1 MKTWSESFLG
11 FFKPKLLIILALG
24 FCSGLPFGMLIDP
37 LSYWLREA
45 DISRSTIGLLSWITL
60 MFTFKALWSPFVDRI
75 KLPFLSLLGQ
85 RKSWLVLSQSLV
97 VISIFGMSF
106 SDPTNSL
113 MVLVAFALSVS
124 FFAAT
129 QDICID
135 AMRVELVL
143 DHEQGEAASMYQG
156 GWRIA
161 FLVSQVFTFFIA
173 SYYDWSAAYFS
184 IGILMGMLVLFSIF
198 VIPEPKRPDSD
209 LPGIESNP
217 LKSFKNLYLS
227 PLKDLFERYFDNNI
241 LLVFLLIIFY
251 RFSDIVLGP
260 MAMPFY
266 VDTGF
271 SKEEVAIVTNAFGIA
286 MTMAGVFV
294 GGLLIY
300 RYNLMAVVFLG
311 ALLVM
316 LTNVAFAWLDTI
328 GHNVSALTVTITLD
342 NFSQGVAST
351 ALIAL
356 LSGLTNRSFT
366 ATQYAALFLLATFPA
381 TIIKGFSGFFVDSF
395 GYFNFFLY
403 AAALGIPAAV
413 ISYVLL
419 KKKFAPSTS

>member
-1 MKTWSESFLG
+1 MKTWSESLLG

-300 RYNLMAVVFLG
+300 RYNLMSVVFLG

>member
-1 MKTWSESFLG
+1 MKTWSESLLG

-198 VIPEPKRPDSD
+198 VIPEPKRPVSD

-300 RYNLMAVVFLG
+300 RYNLMSVVFLG

-419 KKKFAPSTS
+419 KKKFAPSTA

>member
-1 MKTWSESFLG
+1 MKTWSESLLG

-161 FLVSQVFTFFIA
+161 FLVSQVVTFFIA

-419 KKKFAPSTS
+419 KKKFAPSTA

>member
-24 FCSGLPFGMLIDP
+24 VCSGLPFGMLIDP

-328 GHNVSALTVTITLD
+328 GHNVSALTVTIALD

-403 AAALGIPAAV
+403 AAALGLPAAV
-413 ISYVLL
+413 ISFVLL

>member
-198 VIPEPKRPDSD
+198 IIPEPKRPDSD
-209 LPGIESNP
+209 LPGIENNL

-419 KKKFAPSTS
+419 KKKFAPSTA

>member
-1 MKTWSESFLG
+1 MKTWSESLLG

-198 VIPEPKRPDSD
+198 IIPEPKRPDSD

>member
-156 GWRIA
+156 GWRVA

-419 KKKFAPSTS
+419 KKKFTPSTS

>member
-60 MFTFKALWSPFVDRI
+60 MFTFKALWSPFVDRL

-300 RYNLMAVVFLG
+300 RYNLMSVVFLG

-328 GHNVSALTVTITLD
+328 GHNVSALTVTIALD

-403 AAALGIPAAV
+403 AAALGLPAAV
-413 ISYVLL
+413 ISFVLL

>member
-24 FCSGLPFGMLIDP
+24 FCSGLPFGMLIDR

-143 DHEQGEAASMYQG
+143 DHEQGEAARMYQG

-198 VIPEPKRPDSD
+198 IIPEPKRPDSD

>member
-1 MKTWSESFLG
+1 MKTWSESLLG

-156 GWRIA
+156 GWRVA

-198 VIPEPKRPDSD
+198 IIPEPKRPDSD

-403 AAALGIPAAV
+403 AAALGLPAAV
-413 ISYVLL
+413 ISFVLL

>member
-1 MKTWSESFLG
+1 MKTWSESLLG

-403 AAALGIPAAV
+403 AAALGLPAAV

-419 KKKFAPSTS
+419 KKRFAPSTS

>member
-1 MKTWSESFLG
+1 MKTWSESLLG

-184 IGILMGMLVLFSIF
+184 IGILMGMLGLFSIF
-198 VIPEPKRPDSD
+198 VIAEPKRPDSD

>member
-60 MFTFKALWSPFVDRI
+60 MFTFKALWSPFVDRL

-198 VIPEPKRPDSD
+198 VIPEPKRPVSD

-316 LTNVAFAWLDTI
+316 LTNIAFAWLDTI

-403 AAALGIPAAV
+403 AAALGLPAAV
-413 ISYVLL
+413 ISFVLL

>member
-1 MKTWSESFLG
+1 MKTWSESLLG

-156 GWRIA
+156 GWRVA

-217 LKSFKNLYLS
+217 LKSLKNLYLS

>member
-198 VIPEPKRPDSD
+198 VIPEPKRPVSD

-300 RYNLMAVVFLG
+300 RYNLMSVVFLG

>member
-60 MFTFKALWSPFVDRI
+60 MFTFKALWSPFVDRL

>member
-1 MKTWSESFLG
+1 MKTWSESLLG

-135 AMRVELVL
+135 AMRVELAL

-198 VIPEPKRPDSD
+198 VIPEPERPDSD

-403 AAALGIPAAV
+403 AAALGLPAAV
-413 ISYVLL
+413 ISFVLL

>member
-1 MKTWSESFLG
+1 MKTWSESLLG

-403 AAALGIPAAV
+403 AAALGLPAAV

-419 KKKFAPSTS
+419 KKRFAPSTA

>member
-60 MFTFKALWSPFVDRI
+60 MFTFKALWSPFVDRL

-198 VIPEPKRPDSD
+198 VIPEPKRPVSD

-217 LKSFKNLYLS
+217 LKSFKNLYVS
-227 PLKDLFERYFDNNI
+227 PLKDLFKRYFNNNI

-403 AAALGIPAAV
+403 AAALGLPAAV
-413 ISYVLL
+413 ISFVLL

>member
-1 MKTWSESFLG
+1 MKTWSESLLG

-198 VIPEPKRPDSD
+198 VIPEPKRPVSD

-300 RYNLMAVVFLG
+300 RYNLMAEEFLG

-403 AAALGIPAAV
+403 AAALGLPAAV
-413 ISYVLL
+413 ISFVLL

>member
-1 MKTWSESFLG
+1 MKTWSESLLG

-106 SDPTNSL
+106 SDPTSSL

-198 VIPEPKRPDSD
+198 IIPEPKRPDSD

-271 SKEEVAIVTNAFGIA
+271 SKEEVAIVTIAFGIA

-403 AAALGIPAAV
+403 AAALGLPAAA
-413 ISYVLL
+413 ISFVLL
-419 KKKFAPSTS
+419 KKKFAPSTA

>member
-1 MKTWSESFLG
+1 MKTWSESLLG

-156 GWRIA
+156 GWRVA

-209 LPGIESNP
+209 LPGIERNP

-328 GHNVSALTVTITLD
+328 GHNVSALTVTITVD

>member
-1 MKTWSESFLG
+1 MKTWSESLLG

-106 SDPTNSL
+106 SDPTSSL

-156 GWRIA
+156 GWRVA

-403 AAALGIPAAV
+403 AAALGLPAAV
-413 ISYVLL
+413 ISFVLL

>member
-1 MKTWSESFLG
+1 MKTWKESLLG
-11 FFKPKLLIILALG
+11 FFKPRLLIILALG

-60 MFTFKALWSPFVDRI
+60 MFTFKALWSPFIDRI

-97 VISIFGMSF
+97 VLSILGMSF
-106 SDPTNSL
+106 SDPTSSL
-113 MVLVAFALSVS
+113 IVLVLFALSVS

-135 AMRVELVL
+135 AMRVELVV

-173 SYYDWSAAYFS
+173 SYYDWSTAYFS
-184 IGILMGMLVLFSIF
+184 VGILMGLLVLFSIF
-198 VIPEPKRPDSD
+198 VIPEPERPDSD
-209 LPGIESNP
+209 LPGIVNSP
-217 LKSFKNLYLS
+217 FKSFENLYLS
-227 PLKDLFERYFDNNI
+227 PLKDLFKRYLNNNI
-241 LLVFLLIIFY
+241 LLIFLLIIFY

-286 MTMAGVFV
+286 MTMGGVFV

-300 RYNLMAVVFLG
+300 RYNLMLVVFLG
-311 ALLVM
+311 SLLVM
-316 LTNVAFAWLDTI
+316 LTNLAFAWLDI
-328 GHNVSALTVTITLD
+328 MGHNISALTVTIALD

-356 LSGLTNRSFT
+356 LSGLTSRSFT

-381 TIIKGFSGFFVDSF
+381 TIIKGFSGFYVDSF

-403 AAALGIPAAV
+403 AASLGIPAAL
-413 ISYVLL
+413 ISFILL
-419 KKKFAPSTS
+419 KKKFLPSAS

>member
-184 IGILMGMLVLFSIF
+184 IGVLMGMLVLFSIF

-419 KKKFAPSTS
+419 KKKFAPSTT

>member
-1 MKTWSESFLG
+1 MKTWSESLLG

-161 FLVSQVFTFFIA
+161 FLVSQVVTFFIA

-209 LPGIESNP
+209 LPGIERNP

-227 PLKDLFERYFDNNI
+227 HLKDLFERYFDNNI

-403 AAALGIPAAV
+403 AAALGLPAAV
-413 ISYVLL
+413 ISFVLL
-419 KKKFAPSTS
+419 KKKFAPSTA

>member
-1 MKTWSESFLG
+1 MKTWSESLLG

-198 VIPEPKRPDSD
+198 IIPEPKRPDSD

-227 PLKDLFERYFDNNI
+227 PLKDLFGRYFDNNI

-403 AAALGIPAAV
+403 AAALGLPAAA
-413 ISYVLL
+413 ISFVLL
-419 KKKFAPSTS
+419 KKKFAPSTA

>member
-60 MFTFKALWSPFVDRI
+60 MFTFKALWSPFVDRL

-156 GWRIA
+156 GWRVA

-198 VIPEPKRPDSD
+198 IIPEPKRPDSD

-300 RYNLMAVVFLG
+300 RYNLMSVVFLG

-419 KKKFAPSTS
+419 KKKFAPSTA

>member
-300 RYNLMAVVFLG
+300 RYNLMSVVFLG

-403 AAALGIPAAV
+403 AAAV
-413 ISYVLL
+413 SYTHLTLPTILL
-419 KKKFAPSTS
+419 V

>member
-1 MKTWSESFLG
+1 MKTWSESLLG

-156 GWRIA
+156 GWRVA

-300 RYNLMAVVFLG
+300 RYNLMSVVFLG

-403 AAALGIPAAV
+403 AAALGLPAAV
-413 ISYVLL
+413 ISFVLL

>member
-156 GWRIA
+156 GWRVA

-381 TIIKGFSGFFVDSF
+381 TIIKGFSGFFVNSF

-403 AAALGIPAAV
+403 AAALGLPAAV
-413 ISYVLL
+413 ISFVLL

>member
-198 VIPEPKRPDSD
+198 VIPEPKRPVSD

-403 AAALGIPAAV
+403 AAALGLPAAV
-413 ISYVLL
+413 ISFALL

>member
-1 MKTWSESFLG
+1 MKTWSESLLG

-60 MFTFKALWSPFVDRI
+60 MFTFKALWSPFVDRL

-156 GWRIA
+156 GWRVA

-198 VIPEPKRPDSD
+198 IIPEPKRPDSD

-419 KKKFAPSTS
+419 KKKFAPSTA

>member
-1 MKTWSESFLG
+1 MKTWSESLLG

-198 VIPEPKRPDSD
+198 VIPEPKRPVSD

>member
-143 DHEQGEAASMYQG
+143 DHEQ
-156 GWRIA
+156 
-161 FLVSQVFTFFIA
+161 
-173 SYYDWSAAYFS
+173 
-184 IGILMGMLVLFSIF
+184 
-198 VIPEPKRPDSD
+198 
-209 LPGIESNP
+209 
-217 LKSFKNLYLS
+217 
-227 PLKDLFERYFDNNI
+227 
-241 LLVFLLIIFY
+241 
-251 RFSDIVLGP
+251 
-260 MAMPFY
+260 
-266 VDTGF
+266 
-271 SKEEVAIVTNAFGIA
+271 
-286 MTMAGVFV
+286 
-294 GGLLIY
+294 
-300 RYNLMAVVFLG
+300 
-311 ALLVM
+311 
-316 LTNVAFAWLDTI
+316 
-328 GHNVSALTVTITLD
+328 
-342 NFSQGVAST
+342 
-351 ALIAL
+351 
-356 LSGLTNRSFT
+356 
-366 ATQYAALFLLATFPA
+366 
-381 TIIKGFSGFFVDSF
+381 
-395 GYFNFFLY
+395 
-403 AAALGIPAAV
+403 
-413 ISYVLL
+413 
-419 KKKFAPSTS
+419 

>member
-198 VIPEPKRPDSD
+198 IIPEPKRPDSD

-251 RFSDIVLGP
+251 RFSDVVLGP

-403 AAALGIPAAV
+403 AAALGLPAAV
-413 ISYVLL
+413 ISFVLL

>member
-1 MKTWSESFLG
+1 MKTWSESLLG

-161 FLVSQVFTFFIA
+161 FLVSQVFTVFIA

-419 KKKFAPSTS
+419 KKKFAPSTA

>member
-1 MKTWSESFLG
+1 MKTWSESLLG

-198 VIPEPKRPDSD
+198 IIPEPKRPDSD

-316 LTNVAFAWLDTI
+316 LTNVAFAWLDSI

-342 NFSQGVAST
+342 NISQGVAST

-419 KKKFAPSTS
+419 KKKFAPSTA

>member
-1 MKTWSESFLG
+1 MKTWSESLLG

-156 GWRIA
+156 GWRVA